1 MNVLKA
7 SCFTVRSAY
16 GSRR

>member
-7 SCFTVRSAY
+7 SKS
-16 GSRR
+16 SPK